1 MTEVSD
7 PTLIVTND
15 GEIPFKRP
23 QAGQDP
29 VGDQDF
35 VTKGWAVANLG
46 GASDHGTLSGLGDDD
61 HSQYSL
67 VDGSRAFTAA
77 IEGVAG
83 STPNSLSTKGYVDF
97 AIGAATSSI
106 IATAYLAFQPLAPNL
121 SGFSSLPPAADQ
133 LPYFTTVG
141 GAMAIATFTAL
152 GRSIVAS
159 STEALALKVLGSG
172 ASATG
177 SGGVVLASSPTLV
190 APALGTPTALVLT
203 NATGLPTAGH
213 LNDSVTFAKMQN
225 IATDKVLGRST
236 AGSGDVEE
244 IDCTATGRS
253 LIASASVEAA
263 RQTLDVGNNSEH
275 SVWFAHFIQAGAAQN
290 GWTNAGSGT
299 GNGVG
304 QHWDTLITTSQKGI
318 GVIEVKPG
326 TTSTGYHGLFTSNDS
341 CIKGQAKFVFEARLC
356 PLDLSGGGDVY
367 RIHFGIT
374 RTQFTAT
381 NPNTDHAACL
391 TYDPD
396 SLGNGNWH
404 SVTSNGT
411 ATTNNT
417 SVAATA
423 DVFQVLRVE
432 MNLAGTEVAFFIDGT
447 PVATHTTNLPT
458 SRIGPMIKIVKI
470 SGTNDRPLC
479 IDWTRFSVTL

>member
-1 MTEVSD
+1 MIEVSD

-15 GEIPFKRP
+15 GEIPFKR
-23 QAGQDP
+23 
-29 VGDQDF
+29 
-35 VTKGWAVANLG
+35 
-46 GASDHGTLSGLGDDD
+46 
-61 HSQYSL
+61 
-67 VDGSRAFTAA
+67 A

-121 SGFSSLPPAADQ
+121 SGFSSLPPAPDQ

-141 GAMAIATFTAL
+141 GAMAIATFTAV

-177 SGGVVLASSPTLV
+177 SGGVVLASSPTIV

-299 GNGVG
+299 GNGVE

-470 SGTNDRPLC
+470 SGTNNRPLC